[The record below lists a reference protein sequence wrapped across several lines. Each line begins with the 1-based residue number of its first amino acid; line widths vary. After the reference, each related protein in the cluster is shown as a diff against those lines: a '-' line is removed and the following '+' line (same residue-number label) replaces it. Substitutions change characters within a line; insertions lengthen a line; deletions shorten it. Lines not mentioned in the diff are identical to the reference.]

1 MASDARQH
9 NGRESFQPRADCQAN
24 QPLKAGLFRV
34 SFFGRFFCGARLRHF
49 LRRRS
54 LTAAANIVEPCGVPR
69 WTLRRFLR
77 HPSLELAA
85 NIVGKIVGRCGNFAA
100 TVVGASLTNR

>member
-1 MASDARQH
+1 LGAV
-9 NGRESFQPRADCQAN
+9 
-24 QPLKAGLFRV
+24 FRWGAV
-34 SFFGRFFCGARLRHF
+34 AAFSAAAVVGGCGM
-49 LRRRS
+49 
-54 LTAAANIVEPCGVPR
+54 AAANFVEPCGVHR